1 MLFFFIACST
11 IDLRIY
17 GQLKQGSV
25 DITWAEVSMRSK
37 DVPWSEEWLILD
49 DIVQNHTLDTTP
61 TLIAQ
66 GIIPTDTYEHTFTDA
81 QSIVQ
86 EEALLP
92 DIIEPIACPIRG
104 FGRLD
109 VTITYIVLEEGIF
122 AMDCTR

>member
-1 MLFFFIACST
+1 MLFFLSACST

-17 GQLKQGSV
+17 GQLKQGNV
-25 DITWAEVSMRSK
+25 DITWEEISLRSK
-37 DVPWSEEWLILD
+37 DVPWSEDWLLLED
-49 DIVQNHTLDTTP
+49 FVPEQSLGTTP

-66 GIIPTDTYEHTFTDA
+66 GSLPADTYEHTFTDA
-81 QSIVQ
+81 QRITQ
-86 EEALLP
+86 EDVVLP

-104 FGRLD
+104 FGQLD